1 MKPVRNS
8 RRRDTLNPVWEPLS
22 MLAILRCCWISTF
35 RAFLLAREMS
45 LMEIPQ
51 FHSSRPEDHAREDH
65 PHIVRFYSDDEAL
78 VREVTRIMSAAL
90 NRGEPAIA
98 IATRSHCEEVAQE
111 LKREVRNFPRAA
123 A

>member
-1 MKPVRNS
+1 
-8 RRRDTLNPVWEPLS
+8 
-22 MLAILRCCWISTF
+22 ISTI
-35 RAFLLAREMS
+35 RSFLLSREMI
-45 LMEIPQ
+45 LMEIPH

-123 A
+123 AEGWCVMLNAAETLSRFMVNGMPHPERFA